1 MNRSGGKVAM
11 LTDPNIRCLIRWRT
25 GGRRMRLHEEAEAML
40 RGEMG
45 AARQWAVQH
54 QVRVGN
60 YLGARDLVPV
70 RQAHIMADTESLG
83 DPGIALLERFAA
95 MPEQDRRVRIP
106 TITDPRGTDFGA
118 ATRLKQQPWMVAMER
133 RASDALEALGIMM
146 TNTCIN
152 YQTIMPPIRGEHM
165 AYGDTGVTIYC
176 NSVLGARSNFE
187 GGPSALAAGLTG
199 FTPRYGYHL
208 DQCRRGSLL
217 IEATWT
223 PSALHEWG
231 ALGGVVGRLAGDYW
245 RVPVIAGFDRVPGS
259 DDLKHF
265 GAAMASFG
273 SVAMFHIPGVTPEAG
288 AAFDGAP
295 PAPIEAGLPDVAALL
310 AEYAPNGAAV
320 DVVVF
325 SAPQLS
331 LLEMQMLAARLDGR
345 RVKVPLL
352 AITSPQVKP
361 DADRMGLTGRIEAS
375 GALVLSGMC
384 FYQSYARELA
394 EANGWRRLATNSAK
408 LTNILGGYGYA
419 PILLSMDQCVD
430 AACSGRI
437 P

>member
-1 MNRSGGKVAM
+1 
-11 LTDPNIRCLIRWRT
+11 
-25 GGRRMRLHEEAEAML
+25 MRLGDEAEAMR

-45 AARQWAVQH
+45 AARQWAVEH
-54 QVRVGN
+54 QIRVGT
-60 YLGARDLVPV
+60 YLKAQDLVSV

-83 DPGIALLERFAA
+83 ETGVAFLERFAA
-95 MPEQDRRVRIP
+95 MPETGRRVRIP
-106 TITDPRGTDFGA
+106 TITDPRGTDFAA
-118 ATRLKQQPWMVAMER
+118 ATRLKQQDWMVALER
-133 RASDALEALGIMM
+133 RASDAFEAMGVLM

-152 YQTIMPPIRGEHM
+152 YQTIMPPVRGEHM

-199 FTPRYGYHL
+199 HTPRYGYHL
-208 DQCRRGSLL
+208 DECRRGSLL
-217 IEATWT
+217 AEATWT
-223 PSALHEWG
+223 PGALHEWG
-231 ALGGVVGRLAGDYW
+231 ALGGVIGRLAGDYW
-245 RVPVIAGFDRVPGS
+245 RVPVITGFDRVPGS
-259 DDLKHF
+259 DELKHF

-273 SVAMFHIPGVTPEAG
+273 GVAMFHIDGVTPEA
-288 AAFDGAP
+288 AYAFDG
-295 PAPIEAGLPDVAALL
+295 PAPTAIKIGTIEVAALL
-310 AEYAPNGAAV
+310 GEYAPGGDAV

-331 LLEMQMLAARLDGR
+331 LMEMEMLADRLDNR
-345 RVKVPLL
+345 HVAVPLL

-361 DADRMGLTGRIEAS
+361 DADRMGLTARIQAS
-375 GALVLSGMC
+375 GAMVLSGMC

-419 PILLSMDQCVD
+419 PVLLSMDACLD
-430 AACSGRI
+430 AACTGRI
-437 P
+437 A